1 MKNNIG
7 VMQGR
12 LLPKYKNLY
21 QAHPVNYWKEE
32 FDIAKEIGLNCIEFI
47 LDFDSI
53 KHNPL
58 LREDGIFEINKVVD
72 RTGVKVKTVCADYF
86 IEAPLHSENIKTSE
100 YSQKVLIKLL
110 SNVKNLDVNVIVIPC
125 LEKSTLKDRIVLD
138 SFIEKM
144 KPIVEAAEKFK
155 INLSLETDLQP
166 NLFFELLERF
176 DSEMV
181 TVNYD
186 IGNSAALEYD
196 PDEELE
202 AYGNK
207 ITDIHIK
214 DRVFGGGPVTL
225 GEGNADFSKFFNK
238 LKEFDYQGPFIMQA
252 YRDEEGIEIFKKQLS
267 WISKYLNEWKVKA
280 YE

>member
-1 MKNNIG
+1 
-7 VMQGR
+7 
-12 LLPKYKNLY
+12 
-21 QAHPVNYWKEE
+21 
-32 FDIAKEIGLNCIEFI
+32 
-47 LDFDSI
+47 
-53 KHNPL
+53 
-58 LREDGIFEINKVVD
+58 
-72 RTGVKVKTVCADYF
+72 
-86 IEAPLHSENIKTSE
+86 
-100 YSQKVLIKLL
+100 
-110 SNVKNLDVNVIVIPC
+110 
-125 LEKSTLKDRIVLD
+125 
-138 SFIEKM
+138 M

-238 LKEFDYQGPFIMQA
+238 LIEFDYQGPFIMQA

-267 WISKYLNEWKVKA
+267 WISKYLNECKVKG